1 MKSHLFDKLLR
12 FLNRL
17 EQEKIN
23 YTLAH
28 NRDNSIMITV
38 VIPGER
44 WEVEFI
50 DDGSVEVEQF
60 ISDGEI
66 YGESILNGLFARFSD
81 AANNNLEPYAKPR
94 LAAVG

>member
-1 MKSHLFDKLLR
+1 MT

-28 NRDNSIMITV
+28 NRENSIMITV
-38 VIPGER
+38 AAPGER

-66 YGESILNGLFARFSD
+66 YGESILNNLFARFSEVAD
-81 AANNNLEPYAKPR
+81 ENLLIKPR